1 MFALLRLLPVS
12 DRDKDVEIVVLRH
25 QIAFLQRQP
34 GAARPRFS
42 RSDRA
47 FLAALL
53 HQLPRDV
60 PARFRLLVRP
70 GTVLRWH
77 RDLLARR
84 HTARSR
90 PGRPGT
96 AARRALGPPASAM
109 REILRQAG
117 IDPAPERVSA
127 TRASFLRSQAQALL
141 ACDFFETVTVTGARL
156 FVLAVIE
163 HATRRIRILG
173 TTPPPAASRAVQ
185 AARKLMMDLGDAG
198 GRARFMVRD
207 RDGRYPALSGTVL
220 TDAGTEIVPSGVQ
233 MPGMNAVTERWVLTC
248 RRELPDRTLIWI
260 QRHLLHALPEFGQFC
275 NAHRPRQGI
284 ASARPLRALPSPIPL
299 TDVDARLR
307 IDKRDRLGG
316 ILHEYRH
323 AALPARMKFSA
334 STAP

>member
-1 MFALLRLLPVS
+1 MIYLSVTTMFALLRLLPVS

-25 QIAFLQRQP
+25 QIAVLQRQP

-60 PARFRLLVRP
+60 
-70 GTVLRWH
+70 
-77 RDLLARR
+77 LARR

-96 AARRALGPPASAM
+96 AARRALGPPASAV

-163 HATRRIRILG
+163 HATRRIRILD
-173 TTPPPAASRAVQ
+173 TTPHPAASRAVQ
-185 AARKLMMDLGDAG
+185 AARNLMMDLGDAG

-260 QRHLLHALPEFGQFC
+260 QRH
-275 NAHRPRQGI
+275 
-284 ASARPLRALPSPIPL
+284 
-299 TDVDARLR
+299 
-307 IDKRDRLGG
+307 
-316 ILHEYRH
+316 
-323 AALPARMKFSA
+323 
-334 STAP
+334 